1 MWQPQHRRRVTRL
14 QRPLTQAS
22 VSWRGSLLVMTRPTA
37 GRPEDHL
44 STKHLTLASPP
55 AQVNAGI
62 AKLTVGRP
70 EDDAA
75 IVPVVSES
83 SAKFVEGLVNDA
95 KEKGATLCQEYK
107 REVRRQSW

>member
-1 MWQPQHRRRVTRL
+1 M
-14 QRPLTQAS
+14 
-22 VSWRGSLLVMTRPTA
+22 
-37 GRPEDHL
+37 
-44 STKHLTLASPP
+44 
-55 AQVNAGI
+55 NAGI

-83 SAKFVEGLVNDA
+83 SAKFVEGLVMDA

-107 REVRRQSW
+107 REVQLGLMPQDSVDGVPEPQMHRPMVTKQPALLKVLWLLCRATSSGRCCWTT

>member
-1 MWQPQHRRRVTRL
+1 MTSAQQDERGADMLRTAAI
-14 QRPLTQAS
+14 AS
-22 VSWRGSLLVMTRPTA
+22 L
-37 GRPEDHL
+37 
-44 STKHLTLASPP
+44 
-55 AQVNAGI
+55 QVNAGI

-83 SAKFVEGLVNDA
+83 SAKFVEGLVMDA

-107 REVRRQSW
+107 REVGANTNAAPQCRGVPVIQWHRLTIAW

>member
-1 MWQPQHRRRVTRL
+1 M
-14 QRPLTQAS
+14 
-22 VSWRGSLLVMTRPTA
+22 
-37 GRPEDHL
+37 
-44 STKHLTLASPP
+44 
-55 AQVNAGI
+55 NAGI

-83 SAKFVEGLVNDA
+83 SAKFVEGLVMDA

-107 REVRRQSW
+107 REVSSGLVRVDGARPQLHPQMRPSSPRLSNALWWLCRATSSGRCCWTM